1 MEKRLIKLPL
11 KEYEEA
17 ESVLV
22 EWWDFTSSAGSQNIN
37 EAIEIPK
44 IVTLVIK
51 KRTLPIES
59 LYLIGLLS
67 SASIC

>member
-22 EWWDFTSSAGSQNIN
+22 EWWDFISSAGSQNIN

-59 LYLIGLLS
+59 LYLIGFLS

>member
-22 EWWDFTSSAGSQNIN
+22 EWWDFISSAG
-37 EAIEIPK
+37 EPEHK
-44 IVTLVIK
+44 
-51 KRTLPIES
+51 
-59 LYLIGLLS
+59 
-67 SASIC
+67 